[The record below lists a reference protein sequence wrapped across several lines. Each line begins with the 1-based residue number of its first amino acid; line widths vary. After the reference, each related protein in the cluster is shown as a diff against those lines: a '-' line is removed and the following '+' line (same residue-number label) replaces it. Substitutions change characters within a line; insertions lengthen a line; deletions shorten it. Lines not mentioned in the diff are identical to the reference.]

1 MIELNEI
8 VDFIRTSPP
17 LIQDGAGLVTKSSL
31 ETHEL
36 HQLILGN
43 NCAIHIPGY
52 FSKAAANLAGEK
64 ILSSSPAQTNFYD
77 ISYLMVNPKRLAM
90 REENSKE
97 EYYAGSFRKNRE
109 LNELFSP
116 GPSPLDKLM
125 IELDRVWNAG
135 SQIMKDEGRL
145 NIAASV
151 RYMSPET
158 FIRGIPGGYKHIDSP
173 LLPDQKVFSACLYLK
188 VPPQGGN
195 LKIWDIQRELNP
207 GHPALK
213 FCNSTE
219 PEIQNALDEIFPEPI
234 TLNVSAGDLV
244 IFDTGR
250 PHVVTPFEAGERLCL
265 QSFLIY
271 RGPDLPLEFSA

>member
-1 MIELNEI
+1 MIELKSIAE
-8 VDFIRTSPP
+8 FIRTSPP
-17 LIQDGAGLVTKSSL
+17 LIQDGASLIMKNSL
-31 ETHEL
+31 EAGEL
-36 HQLILGN
+36 QDLIHGKH
-43 NCAIHIPGY
+43 CAIHVPGY
-52 FSKAAANLAGEK
+52 FSGHSAQIAAEK
-64 ILSSSPAQTNFYD
+64 ILSSSPSQTNFYD
-77 ISYLMVNPKRLAM
+77 ISYLMVNPKKLAM
-90 REENSKE
+90 KEENSRE
-97 EYYAGSFRKNRE
+97 EYYTGSFRKNRE

-116 GPSPLDKLM
+116 GPSPIDKLM

-135 SQIMKDEGRL
+135 AQILKDEGRL

-158 FIRGIPGGYKHIDSP
+158 FIRGIPGGYKHIDAP
-173 LLPDQKVFSACLYLK
+173 LLPNQKVFSACLYLK
-188 VPPQGGN
+188 VPSPGGN
-195 LKIWDIQRELNP
+195 LKIWDIQRERNP

-213 FCNSTE
+213 YCNSTE
-219 PEIQNALDEIFPEPI
+219 PEIQNALDEIFPEPL

-250 PHVVTPFEAGERLCL
+250 PHVVTPFETGERLCL